1 MHLEKNGKIIAK
13 VKFNK
18 KDVVVYFDD
27 ESNIKLSNNTFAH
40 FYLYKGK
47 KVEESELNDILF

>member
-1 MHLEKNGKIIAK
+1 MHLEKNGKIITK

-18 KDVVVYFDD
+18 KDVVVCFDD
-27 ESNIKLSNNTFAH
+27 ESNIKLSNTTFAH

-47 KVEESELNDILF
+47 I